1 MLMLFRQKLSLISR
15 KDLPQ
20 YVLLSLAQGAM
31 MGSRM
36 RESFMSGSERG
47 KVAMYGIRLVRHIRG
62 NPETDYGEA

>member
-1 MLMLFRQKLSLISR
+1 MVEPQKSEEEFHLGQFCEIPENLSTANT
-15 KDLPQ
+15 KNLPQ

-47 KVAMYGIRLVRHIRG
+47 GK
-62 NPETDYGEA
+62 